1 MGRIVFWIRLLAAA
15 LGLLCT
21 AASGAEP
28 AAPKAKA
35 AKSAPEAPR
44 PPLRVCLV
52 SGANDSKPYVTDTTL
67 RDLAE
72 YLRREDR
79 MVCEV
84 VVMDAAGKNF
94 VHLERLLEADAAI
107 FFVRRKTPEPAQ
119 LAVLRQFFAS
129 GKGFIALRSTSHAW
143 ENWPDFDVEVL
154 GARYGRNGTGNFGD
168 AERLIF
174 KPHAIWE
181 GVTNPTKIGVA
192 LTTRR
197 DLYRYGDLA
206 PDLDIILEGET
217 KNGRMPVAWT
227 RTREAGGRLFHVALG
242 YAEEV
247 AMPGYRRM
255 VRNAL
260 YWVTKTPVPADK
272 TVTKKTED

>member
-1 MGRIVFWIRLLAAA
+1 MGRRVFWIRRLAGG
-15 LGLLCT
+15 LGLLSCL
-21 AASGAEP
+21 AFGAEP

-35 AKSAPEAPR
+35 TNAAQEPPR

-52 SGANDSKPYVTDTTL
+52 SGANDSKPYATDTTL

-72 YLRREDR
+72 YLRKEDR
-79 MVCEV
+79 MVCDV
-84 VVMDAAGKNF
+84 VVLDAAGRNF
-94 VHLERLLEADAAI
+94 VNLERLLAADAAI
-107 FFVRRKTPEPAQ
+107 FFVRRKTPAAAQ
-119 LAVLRQFFAS
+119 LALLRQFFAS

-174 KPHAIWE
+174 KPHPIWE

-206 PDLDIILEGET
+206 SDLDIILEGET

-227 RTREAGGRLFHVALG
+227 RTREGGGRLFHVALG

-260 YWVTKTPVPADK
+260 YWVTRTPLPADK
-272 TVTKKTED
+272 AVTKKSGD

>member
-1 MGRIVFWIRLLAAA
+1 MVSWIRRVTA
-15 LGLLCT
+15 GLLLLGSV
-21 AASGAEP
+21 AGAAEP
-28 AAPKAKA
+28 AAAATKA
-35 AKSAPEAPR
+35 AKTVPPAPR
-44 PPLRVCLV
+44 PALRVCLV
-52 SGANDSKPYVTDTTL
+52 SGANDSQPYATDTTL
-67 RDLAE
+67 AELAE
-72 YLRREDR
+72 YLRREDK

-84 VVMDAAGKNF
+84 VVMNPGGTGF
-94 VHLERLLEADAAI
+94 VNLERLLEADAAV
-107 FFVRRKTPEPAQ
+107 FFVRRKTPDAAQ
-119 LAVLRQFFAS
+119 LALLRQFFAS

-143 ENWPDFDVEVL
+143 ENWPDFDVEIL
-154 GARYGRNGTGNFGD
+154 GARYGRNGTGNFGN
-168 AERLIF
+168 AERLLF

-197 DLYRYGDLA
+197 DLYRYDELA
-206 PDLDIILEGET
+206 PDLDVILEGET

-227 RTREAGGRLFHVALG
+227 RTREGGGRLFHVALG

-260 YWVTKTPVPADK
+260 YWVTKTPVPVEKPAA
-272 TVTKKTED
+272 KKTED

>member
-1 MGRIVFWIRLLAAA
+1 MGFWIRQAVFSLACVPALVFGAA
-15 LGLLCT
+15 TGSPVTKTL
-21 AASGAEP
+21 
-28 AAPKAKA
+28 K
-35 AKSAPEAPR
+35 EAPR

-52 SGANDSKPYVTDTTL
+52 SGANDSKPYATDTTL
-67 RDLAE
+67 TELAD
-72 YLRREDR
+72 YLRKEDK

-84 VVMDAAGKNF
+84 VAMNPAGTGF
-94 VHLERLLEADAAI
+94 VNLERLLEADAAV
-107 FFVRRKTPEPAQ
+107 FFVRRKTPDPMQ
-119 LAVLRQFFAS
+119 LAILRQFFAS

-154 GARYGRNGTGNFGD
+154 GARYGRNGTGNFGN
-168 AERLIF
+168 AERLLF
-174 KPHAIWE
+174 KTHPIWE

-217 KNGRMPVAWT
+217 KNGRIPVAWT
-227 RTREAGGRLFHVALG
+227 RPREGGGRLFHVALG

-247 AMPGYRRM
+247 ALPGYRRM

-260 YWVTKTPVPADK
+260 YWVTKTPVPADQ
-272 TVTKKTED
+272 TVTKKSDD

>member
-1 MGRIVFWIRLLAAA
+1 MRRMGFWIRQAFVSFVGVPALVFGAA
-15 LGLLCT
+15 T
-21 AASGAEP
+21 ATS
-28 AAPKAKA
+28 A
-35 AKSAPEAPR
+35 AKSAKEAPR
-44 PPLRVCLV
+44 PALRVCLV
-52 SGANDSKPYVTDTTL
+52 SGANDSKPYATDTTL
-67 RDLAE
+67 KELAD
-72 YLRREDR
+72 YLRKEDK

-84 VVMDAAGKNF
+84 VVMNPVGTGF
-94 VHLERLLEADAAI
+94 VNLERLLEADAAI
-107 FFVRRKTPEPAQ
+107 FFVRRKTPDPAQ
-119 LAVLRQFFAS
+119 LAILRQFFAS

-154 GARYGRNGTGNFGD
+154 GARYERNGTGNFGN

-174 KPHAIWE
+174 KTHPIWE

-197 DLYRYGDLA
+197 DLYRYGELA
-206 PDLDIILEGET
+206 PDLDVILEGET
-217 KNGRMPVAWT
+217 KNVRVPVAWT
-227 RTREAGGRLFHVALG
+227 RTREGGARLFHVALG

-272 TVTKKTED
+272 TVTKKSDN

>member
-1 MGRIVFWIRLLAAA
+1 MRRMFFWIQLAVAGLAFLPVPGFAAA
-15 LGLLCT
+15 LE
-21 AASGAEP
+21 AP
-28 AAPKAKA
+28 ATKA
-35 AKSAPEAPR
+35 AKAAPR

-52 SGANDSKPYVTDTTL
+52 SGANDSKPYATDTTL
-67 RDLAE
+67 KELAD
-72 YLRREDR
+72 YLRQEDK
-79 MVCEV
+79 MLCEV
-84 VVMDAAGKNF
+84 VVMNPAGTGF
-94 VHLERLLEADAAI
+94 VNLERLLEADAAI
-107 FFVRRKTPEPAQ
+107 FFVRRKTPDAAQ
-119 LAVLRQFFAS
+119 LAILRQFFAS

-154 GARYGRNGTGNFGD
+154 GARYGRNGTGNFGN

-174 KPHAIWE
+174 KTHPIWD

-197 DLYRYGDLA
+197 DLYRYGEMA

-227 RTREAGGRLFHVALG
+227 RTREGGARLFHVALG

-260 YWVTKTPVPADK
+260 YWVTKTPVPVEKPAA
-272 TVTKKTED
+272 KKTDD

>member
-1 MGRIVFWIRLLAAA
+1 MRRMGFWIRQAVFSFVGVPA
-15 LGLLCT
+15 LVF
-21 AASGAEP
+21 GAVP
-28 AAPKAKA
+28 ATSAVKIAK
-35 AKSAPEAPR
+35 EAPQ

-52 SGANDSKPYVTDTTL
+52 SGANDSKPYATDTTL
-67 RDLAE
+67 SDLAD
-72 YLRREDR
+72 YLRKADK

-84 VVMDAAGKNF
+84 VVMNRAGTGF
-94 VHLERLLEADAAI
+94 VNLERLLEADAAI
-107 FFVRRKTPEPAQ
+107 FFVRRKTPDAAQ
-119 LAVLRQFFAS
+119 LAILRQFFAS

-154 GARYGRNGTGNFGD
+154 GARYGRNGTGNFGN
-168 AERLIF
+168 AERLLF
-174 KPHAIWE
+174 KTHPIWE

-192 LTTRR
+192 LSTRR
-197 DLYRYGDLA
+197 DLYRYGELA
-206 PDLDIILEGET
+206 SDLDIILEGET
-217 KNGRMPVAWT
+217 TNGRMPVAWT
-227 RTREAGGRLFHVALG
+227 RTREGGARLFHVALG

-272 TVTKKTED
+272 TVTKKSDN

>member
-1 MGRIVFWIRLLAAA
+1 MRRMVFWIRLAAFGLALLPA
-15 LGLLCT
+15 LVFG
-21 AASGAEP
+21 
-28 AAPKAKA
+28 AAPATSATKTAK
-35 AKSAPEAPR
+35 EAPR

-52 SGANDSKPYVTDTTL
+52 SGASDSKPYATDTTL
-67 RDLAE
+67 KELAD
-72 YLRREDR
+72 YLRKEDK

-84 VVMDAAGKNF
+84 VVMNPAGTGF
-94 VHLERLLEADAAI
+94 VNLERLLEADAAI
-107 FFVRRKTPEPAQ
+107 FFVRRKTPDAAQ
-119 LAVLRQFFAS
+119 LAILRQFFAS

-143 ENWPDFDVEVL
+143 ENWTDFDVEVL
-154 GARYGRNGTGNFGD
+154 GARYGRNGTGNFGN

-174 KPHAIWE
+174 KTHPIWE

-197 DLYRYGDLA
+197 DLYRYGEMA
-206 PDLDIILEGET
+206 ADLDIILEGET

-227 RTREAGGRLFHVALG
+227 RTRDDGARLFHVALG

-260 YWVTKTPVPADK
+260 YWVTKTPVPVDRPAA
-272 TVTKKTED
+272 KKTED

>member
-1 MGRIVFWIRLLAAA
+1 MIRRMSRLVVWIRLAAA
-15 LGLLCT
+15 VAGLPV
-21 AASGAEP
+21 AAWS
-28 AAPKAKA
+28 AAPKTPA
-35 AKSAPEAPR
+35 AEPPASPR

-52 SGANDSKPYVTDTTL
+52 SGANESRPYATDDSL
-67 RDLAE
+67 RDLAGH
-72 YLRREDR
+72 LGREDR
-79 MVCEV
+79 MICDV
-84 VVMDAAGKNF
+84 VVWQGGGF
-94 VHLERLLEADAAI
+94 VQLERLLEADAAV
-107 FFVRRKTPEPAQ
+107 FFVRRKTPDPAQ
-119 LAVLRQFFAS
+119 LEILRRFFAS

-174 KPHAIWE
+174 RPHPIWE
-181 GVTNPTKIGVA
+181 GVTNPTAIGVA

-206 PDLDIILEGET
+206 PDLEIILEGET
-217 KNGRMPVAWT
+217 KLGRMPVAWT
-227 RTREAGGRLFHVALG
+227 RTREGGGRLFHVALG
-242 YAEEV
+242 YADEV

-260 YWVTKTPVPADK
+260 YWVTRTPLPVEKPAP
-272 TVTKKTED
+272 KKSEN